1 MHVLLAPRPP
11 LLPRPRSA
19 PSAPSAVGR
28 DSPQPS
34 IRTPLRD
41 KDRDRNSR
49 PPSDGGRSRF
59 GRGGAGRTAGRTFGR
74 GGRGRESRY
83 TSPPPPSTRPKQT
96 ATFFSA
102 DSFGGA
108 GASPALVDALSSL
121 SISRP
126 SHIQAAA
133 LRVLAPGAGDA
144 AKAAA
149 VGNSA
154 ADASTS
160 SPSSPPLPPPAVVVA
175 DHAGS
180 GKTLAY
186 LVPIAMHLAA
196 AEASQGRAPPC
207 TPRAIVLAPT
217 SELCAQVGGV
227 ARALARGLA
236 TAGHPPF
243 RTAVLTGGHPWRTQR
258 DALEEGA
265 DLVVATPGRVA
276 EHVRAGSLTLDAA
289 THIVLDEADVLL
301 ADAGAFADQVA
312 PLKAAASPNATFV
325 LVTATL
331 PEPVWAQL
339 EADFG
344 GRVTPVLGPGLHR
357 PAPGVTQQIVDCSG
371 GDDFLPAGGRARKLD
386 ALIPLLSGSAATH
399 TVIFCNT
406 IDGCRA
412 VENVVKRKLGDSHV
426 AHAYH
431 GAIDKAARDAA
442 LASFCRRGGDDPLLA
457 KLEGGAP
464 TKHVLIATDRASRG
478 VDTVTATHVIL
489 FDFPRDPSE
498 YVRRAGRVARGGAG
512 GATVSLLVLGRQV
525 PLARR
530 VVERGDAGQPLHAV
544 PGGG

>member
-1 MHVLLAPRPP
+1 MLQFALLAPRPP
-11 LLPRPRSA
+11 PLPRPRSV
-19 PSAPSAVGR
+19 PSAPSAAFKET
-28 DSPQPS
+28 ST
-34 IRTPLRD
+34 RT
-41 KDRDRNSR
+41 DRR
-49 PPSDGGRSRF
+49 PPSDGRGR
-59 GRGGAGRTAGRTFGR
+59 GRGGAGRAAGRTSSGR
-74 GGRGRESRY
+74 GGRGGRDTRHS
-83 TSPPPPSTRPKQT
+83 TPPSSTRPKQT

-121 SISRP
+121 AISRP

-133 LRVLAPGAGDA
+133 LRALAPGVAGA
-144 AKAAA
+144 GA
-149 VGNSA
+149 VPVAGSGA
-154 ADASTS
+154 ADTS
-160 SPSSPPLPPPAVVVA
+160 SPLSTSPQPPPAVVVA

-196 AEASQGRAPPC
+196 AEAAHGRAPPC

-227 ARALARGLA
+227 SRALARGLA
-236 TAGHPPF
+236 TSGHPPF

-276 EHVRAGSLTLDAA
+276 EHARAGSLTLDAA

-344 GRVTPVLGPGLHR
+344 GRVVPVLGPGLHR

-371 GDDFLPAGGRARKLD
+371 GDDFTPAGGRARKLD
-386 ALIPLLSGSAATH
+386 ALIPLLSGFAATH

-431 GAIDKAARDAA
+431 GAIDKASRDAA

-478 VDTVTATHVIL
+478 VDTATATHVVL